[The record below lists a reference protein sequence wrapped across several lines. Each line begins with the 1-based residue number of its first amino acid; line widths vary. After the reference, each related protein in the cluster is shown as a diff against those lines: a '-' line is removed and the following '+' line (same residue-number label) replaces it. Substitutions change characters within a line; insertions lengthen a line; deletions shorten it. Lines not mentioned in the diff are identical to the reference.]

1 MRRDIGTD
9 DPRVRVRPSKGSRP
23 RTKIRPDY
31 SGAPVAEVVGIDR
44 GRYRLL
50 LPAESGGARPSEAR
64 GGPTGR
70 EGGRTRGGA
79 SPGIELTAVKARE
92 LGRGTVAVGDRVRV
106 TGDIS
111 GRKDTLARL
120 VRIEERTSE
129 LRRSPEDGEGR
140 ERVIVANADQLAIVA
155 SLARPEPRPGMIDRC
170 LVAAYDAGMV
180 PILVLTKADLA
191 DPGDLLAAYAPLG
204 VAAYVT
210 GHGGG
215 GCTTAGE
222 PPAGGEGGAPDAGR
236 SGRSAPPAVARLAPP
251 SVAQPEGVAY
261 GLEAVRG
268 ALAGH
273 ETVLVGHSGVGKS
286 TLINALI
293 PTAGRATGRVN
304 GVTGKG
310 RHTSTSAVSLAL
322 PEGGRIVDTPGVRG
336 FGLAHVSP
344 DDVLRGFVDLAGLA
358 EACPRGCTHAQAE
371 PDCALG
377 QAADPNTIARV
388 VSFRR
393 LLAARTDDWS

>member
-1 MRRDIGTD
+1 MARRDTGTD
-9 DPRVRVRPSKGSRP
+9 DPRVRVRAGKGSRP
-23 RTKIRPDY
+23 RTKDRPDW
-31 SGAPVAEVVGIDR
+31 STKPLGRVVGIDR
-44 GRYRLL
+44 GRYRVAL
-50 LPAESGGARPSEAR
+50 ESSD
-64 GGPTGR
+64 
-70 EGGRTRGGA
+70 TRVV
-79 SPGIELTAVKARE
+79 AVRARE
-92 LGRGTVAVGDRVRV
+92 LGRGAVIMGDRVRL
-106 TGDIS
+106 TGDLS
-111 GRKDTLARL
+111 GRADTLARI
-120 VRIEERTSE
+120 VAVEERSSV
-129 LRRSPEDGEGR
+129 LRRSLEDAPDQRGEKA
-140 ERVIVANADQLAIVA
+140 IVANADTMCIVVALAD
-155 SLARPEPRPGMIDRC
+155 PPPRTGMIDRC
-170 LVAAYDAGMV
+170 LVAAFEAGLDPV
-180 PILVLTKADLA
+180 LVLTKADLA
-191 DPGDLLAAYAPLG
+191 SPDELIAAYEDFDVRVVLTCAHGEEAHRGVAELAALLA
-204 VAAYVT
+204 
-210 GHGGG
+210 
-215 GCTTAGE
+215 
-222 PPAGGEGGAPDAGR
+222 GR
-236 SGRSAPPAVARLAPP
+236 WS
-251 SVAQPEGVAY
+251 
-261 GLEAVRG
+261 
-268 ALAGH
+268 
-273 ETVLVGHSGVGKS
+273 VLVGHSGVGKS

>member
-1 MRRDIGTD
+1 
-9 DPRVRVRPSKGSRP
+9 
-23 RTKIRPDY
+23 
-31 SGAPVAEVVGIDR
+31 
-44 GRYRLL
+44 
-50 LPAESGGARPSEAR
+50 
-64 GGPTGR
+64 
-70 EGGRTRGGA
+70 
-79 SPGIELTAVKARE
+79 
-92 LGRGTVAVGDRVRV
+92 
-106 TGDIS
+106 
-111 GRKDTLARL
+111 
-120 VRIEERTSE
+120 
-129 LRRSPEDGEGR
+129 
-140 ERVIVANADQLAIVA
+140 
-155 SLARPEPRPGMIDRC
+155 
-170 LVAAYDAGMV
+170 
-180 PILVLTKADLA
+180 
-191 DPGDLLAAYAPLG
+191 
-204 VAAYVT
+204 
-210 GHGGG
+210 
-215 GCTTAGE
+215 
-222 PPAGGEGGAPDAGR
+222 
-236 SGRSAPPAVARLAPP
+236 
-251 SVAQPEGVAY
+251 
-261 GLEAVRG
+261 VRG

>member
-155 SLARPEPRPGMIDRC
+155 SLAR
-170 LVAAYDAGMV
+170 
-180 PILVLTKADLA
+180 
-191 DPGDLLAAYAPLG
+191 
-204 VAAYVT
+204 
-210 GHGGG
+210 
-215 GCTTAGE
+215 
-222 PPAGGEGGAPDAGR
+222 R
-236 SGRSAPPAVARLAPP
+236 SGSAT
-251 SVAQPEGVAY
+251 G
-261 GLEAVRG
+261 
-268 ALAGH
+268 
-273 ETVLVGHSGVGKS
+273 
-286 TLINALI
+286 
-293 PTAGRATGRVN
+293 AGRASQR
-304 GVTGKG
+304 
-310 RHTSTSAVSLAL
+310 A
-322 PEGGRIVDTPGVRG
+322 
-336 FGLAHVSP
+336 
-344 DDVLRGFVDLAGLA
+344 
-358 EACPRGCTHAQAE
+358 
-371 PDCALG
+371 
-377 QAADPNTIARV
+377 
-388 VSFRR
+388 
-393 LLAARTDDWS
+393 